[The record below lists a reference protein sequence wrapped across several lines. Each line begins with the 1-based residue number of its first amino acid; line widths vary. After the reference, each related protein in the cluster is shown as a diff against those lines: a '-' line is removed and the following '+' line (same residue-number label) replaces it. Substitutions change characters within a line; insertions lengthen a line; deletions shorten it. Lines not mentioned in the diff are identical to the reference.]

1 MALMMPDLA
10 VEAVERE
17 HGSNAEARIYAA
29 IRDRLGPEFTVLYS
43 VAWLEKH
50 RAAAPQEVEIRR
62 GLAACSRLLDFYK
75 QHADRIGV

>member
-43 VAWLEKH
+43 VAWLEKIVSQPL
-50 RAAAPQEVEIRR
+50 RKERPI
-62 GLAACSRLLDFYK
+62 S
-75 QHADRIGV
+75 